1 MENGRT
7 QLTDYRLLKI
17 SSKSSHL
24 KKKKPNNSILR
35 DVNVNSFTFQI
46 VELVN
51 KKTDFIPTY
60 IKWNTLEFFS
70 LACQILISSCY
81 LAFQIVSIGIY
92 FTLKIQAKYK
102 PSLQPPPPPKPPKHG
117 ESLDII
123 LKLNTN

>member
-17 SSKSSHL
+17 SSKSCHL
-24 KKKKPNNSILR
+24 KKNPNNSILR

-60 IKWNTLEFFS
+60 IK
-70 LACQILISSCY
+70 
-81 LAFQIVSIGIY
+81 
-92 FTLKIQAKYK
+92 
-102 PSLQPPPPPKPPKHG
+102 
-117 ESLDII
+117 
-123 LKLNTN
+123 